1 MSGLAKQL
9 AYGEKAAKVYAK
21 GGKVHDD
28 AAMDKKLIKET
39 VKPGALKKAGGGVI
53 AVPVRRPVVARR
65 PAVVPVPVAAPA
77 AGVVPVGLKKGG
89 KAKKGGCK

>member
-21 GGKVHDD
+21 GGKV
-28 AAMDKKLIKET
+28 
-39 VKPGALKKAGGGVI
+39 KKADGGAI
-53 AVPVRRPVVARR
+53 AVPVRRPVVVRR

-89 KAKKGGCK
+89 KDKKGGCK